1 MIEFP
6 FGFNLLR
13 AFWSHTFTIGTYF
26 AKAYLVR
33 NRLISGDKMDRPSGN
48 LVFTS
53 KEATEY
59 LKISKPT
66 YLKLIRRGLL
76 RAAKVGK
83 GWRVLKSELDR
94 FLRGET
100 F

>member
-1 MIEFP
+1 MTKFLFE
-6 FGFNLLR
+6 FNLLW
-13 AFWSHTFTIGTYF
+13 AFGSHTLSSGTNL
-26 AKAYLVR
+26 AEGLLVR
-33 NRLISGDKMDRPSGN
+33 NRLISREKMDRPSEN
-48 LVFTS
+48 LLFTS

-76 RAAKVGK
+76 RAARVGK